1 MPSDPRLIDI
11 TQAGMRTERLV
22 QLKGWKMYTK
32 VAWTLLQRRLEYS
45 FLQGHDIFWI
55 QSWFFFFFPIFD
67 YKHIASPESAVKSI
81 AIPSPSAGYQP
92 HPSVYG
98 ADPASTPFTSE
109 ETRPSI
115 QTQTYH
121 SNHPAWFLPDRV
133 SGCASTDWQLDGN
146 SSLQT
151 DKRPK
156 SCMWEMTSSYN
167 PTEITALGKAN
178 VAILV
183 QYCLRCTT
191 WPYPAATWWLIAT
204 QTGSASTSPSSG
216 CPVRPFCWSEHTGNN
231 SAHSPKRTAYFS
243 QSVPP
248 VLVIFCSM
256 SELN

>member
-32 VAWTLLQRRLEYS
+32 VAWTPLQRRLEYS

-55 QSWFFFFFPIFD
+55 QSWFFFPIFD

-81 AIPSPSAGYQP
+81 AIPSPSAGYQS

-98 ADPASTPFTSE
+98 AVPASTPFTSE

-121 SNHPAWFLPDRV
+121 SNHPAWFLPDRA
-133 SGCASTDWQLDGN
+133 SGCASTNWQLDGN

-151 DKRPK
+151 GQKAVCEK
-156 SCMWEMTSSYN
+156 WHL
-167 PTEITALGKAN
+167 PTTLLK
-178 VAILV
+178 
-183 QYCLRCTT
+183 
-191 WPYPAATWWLIAT
+191 
-204 QTGSASTSPSSG
+204 
-216 CPVRPFCWSEHTGNN
+216 
-231 SAHSPKRTAYFS
+231 
-243 QSVPP
+243 
-248 VLVIFCSM
+248 
-256 SELN
+256 